1 MVVRYA
7 DDSSTGQGGSLPISR
22 QGSHA
27 SLPPSS
33 SWVEVYHSARRC
45 PRPATWDVRFGSLA
59 DIRAAKSHVGF
70 ASESGH
76 GQCTRPCLLWANSGH
91 SNRSALAKRRTPGR
105 GALIVK
111 RLRGHS
117 RSLPLPALAEQAGC
131 GETANQPQKMYPY
144 VMRLT
149 LNHDGCD

>member
-1 MVVRYA
+1 MGR
-7 DDSSTGQGGSLPISR
+7 
-22 QGSHA
+22 
-27 SLPPSS
+27 
-33 SWVEVYHSARRC
+33 
-45 PRPATWDVRFGSLA
+45 PRPRGCRATEKRNEFPSPHGPCPQAEAGTLAYRMGAFASQQNGTLDFRDGSTSDISTALIHVRFTP
-59 DIRAAKSHVGF
+59 
-70 ASESGH
+70 ESGH
-76 GQCTRPCLLWANSGH
+76 SSVQLACPLWANSGH

>member
-1 MVVRYA
+1 MSA
-7 DDSSTGQGGSLPISR
+7 LGQT
-22 QGSHA
+22 
-27 SLPPSS
+27 
-33 SWVEVYHSARRC
+33 RR
-45 PRPATWDVRFGSLA
+45 
-59 DIRAAKSHVGF
+59 K
-70 ASESGH
+70 
-76 GQCTRPCLLWANSGH
+76 RPCPLYPESGH
-91 SNRSALAKRRTPGR
+91 SNRSALAKKEPRDA

-117 RSLPLPALAEQAGC
+117 RSLPLPALAEQAKC

>member
-1 MVVRYA
+1 MGA
-7 DDSSTGQGGSLPISR
+7 SIDDPFGKNQRELF
-22 QGSHA
+22 
-27 SLPPSS
+27 S
-33 SWVEVYHSARRC
+33 SWTRSYSGKSTEAYIGICEQRPVNVRC
-45 PRPATWDVRFGSLA
+45 YPNNDQI
-59 DIRAAKSHVGF
+59 D
-70 ASESGH
+70 AS
-76 GQCTRPCLLWANSGH
+76 QRMQRCANSGH
-91 SNRSALAKRRTPGR
+91 SNRSALAKRRTPGC

>member
-1 MVVRYA
+1 M
-7 DDSSTGQGGSLPISR
+7 
-22 QGSHA
+22 
-27 SLPPSS
+27 PS
-33 SWVEVYHSARRC
+33 ATAT
-45 PRPATWDVRFGSLA
+45 PAYVRFGSNG
-59 DIRAAKSHVGF
+59 DICAAKSHVRF
-70 ASESGH
+70 TPESGH
-76 GQCTRPCLLWANSGH
+76 VRCGSACPLWANSGH

>member
-1 MVVRYA
+1 
-7 DDSSTGQGGSLPISR
+7 
-22 QGSHA
+22 
-27 SLPPSS
+27 
-33 SWVEVYHSARRC
+33 
-45 PRPATWDVRFGSLA
+45 
-59 DIRAAKSHVGF
+59 
-70 ASESGH
+70 
-76 GQCTRPCLLWANSGH
+76 
-91 SNRSALAKRRTPGR
+91 
-105 GALIVK
+105 LIVK

>member
-1 MVVRYA
+1 VNANYKMNYKMRTAEQVKYLR
-7 DDSSTGQGGSLPISR
+7 
-22 QGSHA
+22 
-27 SLPPSS
+27 
-33 SWVEVYHSARRC
+33 
-45 PRPATWDVRFGSLA
+45 PRPELKR
-59 DIRAAKSHVGF
+59 RARMECPLS
-70 ASESGH
+70 
-76 GQCTRPCLLWANSGH
+76 ANSGH

>member
-1 MVVRYA
+1 MSALPSKADMRGATRDVRY
-7 DDSSTGQGGSLPISR
+7 GPI
-22 QGSHA
+22 
-27 SLPPSS
+27 
-33 SWVEVYHSARRC
+33 
-45 PRPATWDVRFGSLA
+45 A
-59 DIRAAKSHVGF
+59 DILIGRLS
-70 ASESGH
+70 
-76 GQCTRPCLLWANSGH
+76 P
-91 SNRSALAKRRTPGR
+91 KRRTPGR

>member
-1 MVVRYA
+1 M
-7 DDSSTGQGGSLPISR
+7 Q
-22 QGSHA
+22 
-27 SLPPSS
+27 PS
-33 SWVEVYHSARRC
+33 
-45 PRPATWDVRFGSLA
+45 
-59 DIRAAKSHVGF
+59 
-70 ASESGH
+70 
-76 GQCTRPCLLWANSGH
+76 CLLWARSGH

-149 LNHDGCD
+149 LNHDGCDKCVNRAKDSPQQLKETSHAHPVR